1 MLMRQDASSFYAAL
15 IPALKIVAENASS
28 LLPALLHSELL
39 ISGLYLSELL
49 LSELLLSE
57 SLFPEQLFPERR
69 G

>member
-15 IPALKIVAENASS
+15 ITAHKIVVAENASS

-39 ISGLYLSELL
+39 ISELF